1 MASSQ
6 ESDTVPLL
14 RSGRSQNRFQG
25 RVKRHTGGVAVDRA
39 SPRGRGVGFPPFTTS
54 GRICFRSKVVVSQ
67 SGLGRATKSAG
78 RRFGWVRRFSFH
90 LINDMDVPDE
100 EGKELSDPDAARA
113 EAGRQAHM
121 LMGEML
127 KTEAHINLGHR
138 IDIEDE
144 QRTVVAT
151 VRFKDVVKID
161 RQDPPRGFVAPP
173 A

>member
-1 MASSQ
+1 
-6 ESDTVPLL
+6 
-14 RSGRSQNRFQG
+14 
-25 RVKRHTGGVAVDRA
+25 
-39 SPRGRGVGFPPFTTS
+39 
-54 GRICFRSKVVVSQ
+54 
-67 SGLGRATKSAG
+67 
-78 RRFGWVRRFSFH
+78 
-90 LINDMDVPDE
+90 MDVPDE
-100 EGKELSDPDAARA
+100 EGKELPDLDAARA
-113 EAGRQAHM
+113 EAGRQARM
-121 LMGEML
+121 LMGEMM